1 MNKKID
7 KSVQPRD
14 KRFDALLFFA
24 SVLLLSA
31 TFDSSILTNEN
42 NYNLHEQLRI
52 TNNNLVLIC
61 NPKEHFIQPVTAPT
75 FRPFFWKKIPINQ
88 ADSHLLMTIKGIGP
102 GLAEKIIEARE
113 RRGFFHTI
121 NDLQQIKGVGKRR
134 AAYFMNV
141 FDFGDPQ

>member
-1 MNKKID
+1 MD

-31 TFDSSILTNEN
+31 TFNSSIFTNES
-42 NYNLHEQLRI
+42 NYNLHEQLHV
-52 TNNNLVLIC
+52 TDDNLVLIA
-61 NPKEHFIQPVTAPT
+61 NQKEYFIQPVTTPA
-75 FRPFFWKKIPINQ
+75 FCPFFWKKIPINQ

-102 GLAEKIIEARE
+102 GLAEKIIEARK
-113 RRGFFHTI
+113 RRGFFHNI
-121 NDLQQIKGVGKRR
+121 NDLKQIKGVGERR

-141 FDFGDPQ
+141 FDFGDSQ